1 MRWRRFMRGAGW
13 AAVVAAGA
21 VVVAWG
27 AYAACDAAFPFP
39 VDALG
44 GRPRTVVVRDAA
56 GGVLLR
62 RTGSDGQWRT
72 PVLLAETGPWLAKA
86 TIACEDQR
94 FERHGGVDAVAVVRA
109 MGQNLAAADVVSGAS
124 TITMQVARMVEP
136 RRRTLWA
143 KGVQAFRAVQLEGLM
158 GKERILEHYLNIA
171 PYGGNIRGVE
181 EAARVYYGRRAA
193 DLTLDEAALLAGLPM
208 SPEALRPDRKP
219 HAAQRRR
226 DRVLARMLEEGFIT
240 PAEHDQA
247 RAAPVAVRT
256 AHPGAD
262 APAVAWHVLA
272 RRPAGGPTTIDPV
285 IQRRLGDALQAA
297 LATLPAGT
305 RGAGVVIDIE
315 HARIVAMASM
325 GVGSEVNGAAAWRSP
340 GSALKPFIYAAAF
353 QAGRLAPESIVRDEP
368 LARGGWD
375 PSNFSRTFAGPV
387 EAGDALRRSLN
398 IPAIALVESMGPGM
412 VASMLEA
419 CGVRFADGAGRR
431 AGLSIAVG
439 GAEVTLLDLTD
450 AYATLGRDGVHRS
463 ATIFPDEAP
472 SSRRAMRAEVAHAV
486 SDALSSRRRVAA
498 GVEPSAPWFCWKTG
512 TSSGRRDA
520 WAVGH
525 NRRFAAGVWMG
536 DFSGRGRVEYLGA
549 ESAEPVLAACLTDP
563 ALALAGGD
571 PPAPPRLLVTNPLPA
586 GDRGSGRLRIL
597 EPESGAVMVAVGG
610 GAVVRARSSEPG
622 TWFHNGVRV
631 EAVDRIRC
639 IPGEHELRCVGVGG
653 RVDAVRFTV
662 RAGG

>member
-1 MRWRRFMRGAGW
+1 MRWRRFIRGAGL
-13 AAVVAAGA
+13 AAAGA
-21 VVVAWG
+21 AAVAWG
-27 AYAACDAAFPFP
+27 AFAACDAAFPFP
-39 VDALG
+39 IDALEA
-44 GRPRTVVVRDAA
+44 RPRTVVVRDAA
-56 GGVLLR
+56 GSVLLR

-72 PVLLAETGPWLAKA
+72 PVPLTDTGPWLAKA

-94 FERHGGVDAVAVVRA
+94 FERHGGVDVVAVVRA
-109 MGQNLAAADVVSGAS
+109 MAQNLAAAEVVSGAS

-158 GKERILEHYLNIA
+158 SKERILEHYLNIA

-181 EAARVYYGRRAA
+181 EAARAYYGRRAA

-208 SPEALRPDRKP
+208 SPEALRPDRQP
-219 HAAQRRR
+219 QAAQRRR

-247 RAAPVAVRT
+247 KAAPVMVRT
-256 AHPGAD
+256 AEPGGD
-262 APAVAWHVLA
+262 APAVAWHVLS
-272 RRPAGGPTTIDPV
+272 RRPAGGSTTIDPV

-297 LATLPAGT
+297 LATMPAGT

-315 HARIVAMASM
+315 QARIVAMASV
-325 GVGSEVNGAAAWRSP
+325 GAGSEVNGAAAWRSP

-353 QAGRLAPESIVRDEP
+353 EAGRLAPESIVRDEP
-368 LARGGWD
+368 LVRGGWD

-412 VASMLEA
+412 VASMLDA

-450 AYATLGRDGVHRS
+450 AYATLGRGGVHRR

-486 SDALSSRRRVAA
+486 SDVLSSRRRVAA
-498 GVEPSAPWFCWKTG
+498 GAEPSAPWFCWKTG

-571 PPAPPRLLVTNPLPA
+571 SPAPRRLLVTDPLPA
-586 GDRGSGRLRIL
+586 VDRGSERLRIL

-610 GAVVRARSSEPG
+610 GALVRARASEPG

-631 EAVDRIRC
+631 EGADRIRC
-639 IPGEHELRCVGVGG
+639 IPGEHELRCVGEGG